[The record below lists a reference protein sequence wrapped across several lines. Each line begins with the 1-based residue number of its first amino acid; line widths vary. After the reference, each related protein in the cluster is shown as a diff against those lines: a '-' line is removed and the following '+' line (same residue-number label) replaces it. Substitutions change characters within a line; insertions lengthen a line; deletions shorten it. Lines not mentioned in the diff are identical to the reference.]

1 MYIVVFKN
9 ISSVE
14 VNLLKM
20 LFSLFSI
27 SIAEAINKITI
38 LFIVTDLRLLLT
50 NLR

>member
-1 MYIVVFKN
+1 MYTVVFKN

-27 SIAEAINKITI
+27 SLAEAKNKITI
-38 LFIVTDLRLLLT
+38 LYIVTDLSI
-50 NLR
+50 NCDQS